1 MRSGA
6 QSEMENVSRTTHSVE
21 IRHGYDVS
29 RSGRYWFARLRYGM
43 SACSVGANGID
54 GERKIGWSR
63 EKQDWVKWKATGTV
77 IMRCTNKERY
87 TN

>member
-21 IRHGYDVS
+21 VRHGYDVS

-54 GERKIGWSR
+54 GER
-63 EKQDWVKWKATGTV
+63 
-77 IMRCTNKERY
+77 
-87 TN
+87 